1 MNRCAVENVE
11 AKVER
16 LTFTDKM
23 RRLFKGVID
32 AIAKLLINLGLKPNS
47 VTLLGL
53 IGNIAGAVLIALGYI
68 TIGGIVVLILAPL
81 DAVDGTMARMRGE
94 VTSLGAFIDSV
105 TDRYSELFLLGG
117 LLVYFV
123 QHTNTTGII
132 LVYIAAAASILVS
145 YVKARAEALG
155 YEAKVGLLSRLERY
169 LVLIPCLVF
178 NIPMIALWVLAV
190 LGNFTALQRIYYVRK
205 QARLV
210 MQAEKQTISTN
221 PE

>member
-1 MNRCAVENVE
+1 VENVE
-11 AKVER
+11 GKAER

-32 AIAKLLINLGLKPNS
+32 AIARFLINLGLKPNS

-53 IGNIAGAVLIALGYI
+53 LGNIAGAVLIGLGYI

-123 QHTNTTGII
+123 LHGNTTGII

-178 NIPMIALWVLAV
+178 NIPMVALWILAI

-205 QARLV
+205 QARQV
-210 MQAEKQTISTN
+210 MQTEKQTSSTT

>member
-1 MNRCAVENVE
+1 VENVQ
-11 AKVER
+11 AKAER

-32 AIAKLLINLGLKPNS
+32 AIARFLINLGLKPNS

-123 QHTNTTGII
+123 LHGNTTGII

-178 NIPMIALWVLAV
+178 NIPMIALWILAI

-205 QARLV
+205 QARQV
-210 MQAEKQTISTN
+210 MQAEKQTSSTT

>member
-1 MNRCAVENVE
+1 VENVE
-11 AKVER
+11 GKAER

-32 AIAKLLINLGLKPNS
+32 AIARFLINLGLKPNS

-53 IGNIAGAVLIALGYI
+53 LGNIAGAVLIGLGYI

-123 QHTNTTGII
+123 LHGNTTGII
-132 LVYIAAAASILVS
+132 LVYVAAAASILVS

-178 NIPMIALWVLAV
+178 NIPMVALWILAI

-205 QARLV
+205 QARQV
-210 MQAEKQTISTN
+210 MQTEKQTSSTT

>member
-1 MNRCAVENVE
+1 MENVE
-11 AKVER
+11 GKAER

-32 AIAKLLINLGLKPNS
+32 AIARFLINLGLKPNS

-53 IGNIAGAVLIALGYI
+53 LGNIAGAVLIGLGYI

-123 QHTNTTGII
+123 LHGNTTGII

-178 NIPMIALWVLAV
+178 NIPMVALWILAI

-205 QARLV
+205 QARQV
-210 MQAEKQTISTN
+210 MQTEKQTSSTT

>member
-94 VTSLGAFIDSV
+94 VTSLGAYIDSV

-155 YEAKVGLLSRLERY
+155 YEAKIGLLSRLERY

-178 NIPMIALWVLAV
+178 NIPMIALWILAI

-210 MQAEKQTISTN
+210 LQAEKQNTSTN

>member
-1 MNRCAVENVE
+1 MENVE
-11 AKVER
+11 IKAER

-32 AIAKLLINLGLKPNS
+32 AIARFLINVGLKPNS

-53 IGNIAGAVLIALGYI
+53 IGNIAGAVLIGLGYI
-68 TIGGIVVLILAPL
+68 TWGGIVVLILAPL

-94 VTSLGAFIDSV
+94 VTSLGAFVDSV

-123 QHTNTTGII
+123 QHGNPTGAI

-155 YEAKVGLLSRLERY
+155 YEAKIGLLSRLERY

-178 NIPMIALWVLAV
+178 NIPMVALWVLAI
-190 LGNFTALQRIYYVRK
+190 LGNFTALQRIYYVRR
-205 QARLV
+205 QARLA
-210 MQAEKQTISTN
+210 MQAEKEKQTASST
-221 PE
+221 PL